1 MGCKIK
7 TNEQNIL
14 SKTAKTRF
22 AILENRKKKQGKDDR
37 KREKKHN
44 GGGNLCVKPTKYQ
57 RIAFL
62 EHKNFFFR
70 KIICNFAA
78 GLLERKRL

>member
-1 MGCKIK
+1 MIEK
-7 TNEQNIL
+7 
-14 SKTAKTRF
+14 
-22 AILENRKKKQGKDDR
+22 
-37 KREKKHN
+37 EKKEHN
-44 GGGNLCVKPTKYQ
+44 GEGNLCVEPTKYQ

-62 EHKNFFFR
+62 EHKNFIFR

>member
-1 MGCKIK
+1 MIEK
-7 TNEQNIL
+7 
-14 SKTAKTRF
+14 
-22 AILENRKKKQGKDDR
+22 
-37 KREKKHN
+37 EKKN
-44 GGGNLCVKPTKYQ
+44 IMGGNLCAKPTKYQ

>member
-1 MGCKIK
+1 MIEK
-7 TNEQNIL
+7 
-14 SKTAKTRF
+14 
-22 AILENRKKKQGKDDR
+22 
-37 KREKKHN
+37 EKKEHN
-44 GGGNLCVKPTKYQ
+44 GGNLCVEPTKYQ

-62 EHKNFFFR
+62 EHKNFIFR